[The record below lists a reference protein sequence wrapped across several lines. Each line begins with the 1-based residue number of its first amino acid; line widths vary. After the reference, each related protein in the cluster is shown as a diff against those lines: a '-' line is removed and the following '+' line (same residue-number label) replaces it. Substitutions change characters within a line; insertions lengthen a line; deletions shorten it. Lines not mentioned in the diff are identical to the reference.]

1 MKILIVEDNAPF
13 ALALQAVL
21 QRLSPKAR
29 IVDTLEAA
37 FSELSPPAKVDTV
50 VLDLTLPDA
59 GPHQTLDAIK
69 KMKEIGAR
77 VIVMTGNTP
86 ADLKEEIEQ
95 SGASACFCKTDPDFV
110 ASLREEIA
118 HGTPEF
124 TPFPG
129 QATP

>member
-21 QRLSPKAR
+21 QRLSPKAQ
-29 IVDTLEAA
+29 IVETLDAA
-37 FSELSPPAKVDTV
+37 FTALTPPPKIDTV

-59 GPHQTLDAIK
+59 GPHQTLAAIQ
-69 KMKEIGAR
+69 KMKEFGAR
-77 VIVMTGNTP
+77 VLVMTGSTAP
-86 ADLKEEIEQ
+86 ELKDEIAE

-110 ASLREEIA
+110 AALREEIS

-124 TPFPG
+124 TPFPV
-129 QATP
+129 T